1 MNISNFKNTL
11 DNKII
16 LITGAGGGIG
26 FETAKYFAEMG
37 ATIII
42 PEINA
47 EKVKLAEKE
56 INSTFPDKAEFY
68 HIDLADEESIF
79 KMKAYVL
86 NKYGCPDIIFNNA
99 AILHLGEIDKVNSR
113 DWDNGYL
120 VNFKAPLLLVQS
132 FLPEMKKKNSGTFVF
147 VSSSGAAAFMGPYE
161 IFKVAQ
167 IELCNTLSLELENTC
182 IYSYTIGPGL
192 VKTETAMKSI
202 EIVARNMNISLD
214 DFYEMNKAHII
225 SAEEAALGFAL
236 SVLRAKEYN
245 GQEIGSIQV
254 LNALETKKQSSATCN
269 PELLLRIIKTY
280 EEQYSGWKQ
289 RSIFER
295 QWVLRDFKKKV
306 GKPAEEVYN
315 MMRKMKD
322 SHGVLTSDEYKLL
335 QTLIVYW
342 KHQYQL
348 LQNFEKN
355 KEKLEENN
363 KIILGWISDIE
374 NCIGTK

>member
-11 DNKII
+11 NNKII

-47 EKVKLAEKE
+47 EKGKLAEKE

-99 AILHLGEIDKVNSR
+99 AILHLGEIDKVSSR

-132 FLPEMKKKNSGTFVF
+132 FLSEMKKRNSGTFVF

-167 IELCNTLSLELENTC
+167 IELCNTLSLELENTS

-202 EIVARNMNISLD
+202 EIVARNMDISLD

-236 SVLRAKEYN
+236 SVLRAEEYN
-245 GQEIGSIQV
+245 GQ
-254 LNALETKKQSSATCN
+254 
-269 PELLLRIIKTY
+269 
-280 EEQYSGWKQ
+280 
-289 RSIFER
+289 
-295 QWVLRDFKKKV
+295 
-306 GKPAEEVYN
+306 
-315 MMRKMKD
+315 
-322 SHGVLTSDEYKLL
+322 
-335 QTLIVYW
+335 
-342 KHQYQL
+342 
-348 LQNFEKN
+348 
-355 KEKLEENN
+355 
-363 KIILGWISDIE
+363 
-374 NCIGTK
+374 